1 MAKFGYNENTIRIRR
16 DVYLTPGSMKGKYNK
31 KNSRIEVSGEIV
43 PK

>member
-16 DVYLTPGSMKGKYNK
+16 DVYFTPGSMKGKYNQK
-31 KNSRIEVSGEIV
+31 KSEIEVSGEVV